1 MNFWGLSNLDT
12 EWKNQSC
19 ARMKCKLSFYITPFV
34 SRNENWHLPL
44 FFSGMNWWDSVGKK
58 IPLKGLR
65 SLSSRSNLNGWCYSI
80 VLIWICL
87 TYSIVTHPLMT
98 LTVTKERKLKVLLCN
113 SHADLHVRGLD
124 MMRSYILYVFQLLLF
139 PKDGLR
145 NLFESRLCE
154 MCLTKVARRQI
165 LKTMNITQSTS
176 FIMYPP
182 LHRGRNIKWHFAK

>member
-1 MNFWGLSNLDT
+1 MNFWGLFSLDT

-34 SRNENWHLPL
+34 SGNENWHLPL

-65 SLSSRSNLNGWCYSI
+65 SVSSRSNLNGWCYSI

-87 TYSIVTHPLMT
+87 TYSMT

-113 SHADLHVRGLD
+113 LHVDLHVRGLD
-124 MMRSYILYVFQLLLF
+124 MMRSCILYVFQQLLF

-154 MCLTKVARRQI
+154 MCLTKVAWRQI
-165 LKTMNITQSTS
+165 NNNKNNEHHTK
-176 FIMYPP
+176 Y
-182 LHRGRNIKWHFAK
+182 